1 MQSRG
6 RRERQGHWPHLHNPI
21 LCTHLPASSNM
32 STYLDFIII
41 SVKIQ
46 SNALFA
52 ARAPPASSQ
61 SRRRPMGVF
70 EPHIGQQPPSLRLA
84 LPRLRGRRGR
94 RFCSQL
100 AAWLVGWPGRYH
112 LISHKCMES
121 GLGIWHLRKTKT
133 NHLRG

>member
-1 MQSRG
+1 
-6 RRERQGHWPHLHNPI
+6 
-21 LCTHLPASSNM
+21 
-32 STYLDFIII
+32 
-41 SVKIQ
+41 
-46 SNALFA
+46 
-52 ARAPPASSQ
+52 
-61 SRRRPMGVF
+61 MGVF
-70 EPHIGQQPPSLRLA
+70 EPHVGQQPPSLRLA

-94 RFCSQL
+94 RFCNQL

>member
-1 MQSRG
+1 MDCPCYG
-6 RRERQGHWPHLHNPI
+6 NDII
-21 LCTHLPASSNM
+21 LTHISSLFP
-32 STYLDFIII
+32 S
-41 SVKIQ
+41 K
-46 SNALFA
+46 SNA
-52 ARAPPASSQ
+52 ARAPPTSSQ

-94 RFCSQL
+94 RFCNQL

-121 GLGIWHLRKTKT
+121 GLGIWHLRT
-133 NHLRG
+133 NQNKPFERVSLEEAGKGSTWTWIYERQGWK